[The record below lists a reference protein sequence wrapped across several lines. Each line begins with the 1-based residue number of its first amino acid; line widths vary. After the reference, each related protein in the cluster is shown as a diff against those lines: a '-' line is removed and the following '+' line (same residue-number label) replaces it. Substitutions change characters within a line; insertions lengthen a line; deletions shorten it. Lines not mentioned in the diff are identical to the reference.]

1 MRVGG
6 LGNDG
11 GRLGKVGTPGARGNN
26 FVFLQFRL
34 GRMIVICPVMQKICL
49 LLTVLILGCHRKDDS
64 VLTNR
69 LQTLVDAKE
78 YFKLEN
84 QYKAVKNDLSEKNRL
99 YFAAF
104 IDNAFN
110 QNEACVAAVDSIL
123 GEQFADSVKSKLLLL
138 QEDSYFKLGEYAK
151 AAYNDSM
158 IIAAKA
164 LDSSLLSDIKNTRLI
179 HDALRNTAPQ
189 QMSIADSTTVP
200 WTKDS
205 IGLIELPVTT
215 DRQTVSAIFDTRAN
229 ISSITKSYA
238 EKLHLRLFD
247 VSYMEGSGITGI
259 QFKVGLGVVDSLY
272 IGKLL
277 IKNVVFQVMPDSILY
292 IAPIK
297 FQLNIILGW
306 PAIAGLQEIR
316 FYKDGRLTIP
326 AGGGGG
332 GGIMG
337 DHNLALDGLDPV
349 LALVSENDTLPF
361 HFDTGA
367 GTSILYSGYFQKYQ
381 AVIQKAAIR
390 KTQSFGGAGGV
401 EKKDVYILPALRVR
415 LGQKVVTVDSVS
427 VLTAK
432 IFPGE
437 KFYGNIGRDFMQ
449 QFDEMTFNFRDMYV
463 RGN

>member
-1 MRVGG
+1 
-6 LGNDG
+6 
-11 GRLGKVGTPGARGNN
+11 
-26 FVFLQFRL
+26 
-34 GRMIVICPVMQKICL
+34 MIVLCLVMHKICL
-49 LLTVLILGCHRKDDS
+49 LLVILIPGCQRRNDS

-69 LQTLVDAKE
+69 LQALLDAKE

-84 QYKAVKNDLSEKNRL
+84 QYNGARGNLSLENRL

-104 IDNAFN
+104 VDNAFN
-110 QNEACVAAVDSIL
+110 RNEACVAEVDSAL
-123 GEQFADSVKSKLLLL
+123 REGFPDSVKSRLLLL
-138 QEDSYFKLGEYAK
+138 QEDSYFKLGQYAR
-151 AAYNDSM
+151 AAHNDSM

-164 LDSSLLSDIKNTRLI
+164 IDSSMLSEVKNALLIRN
-179 HDALRNTAPQ
+179 ALKNTAPQ
-189 QMSIADSTTVP
+189 QMSNADSTTVP
-200 WTKDS
+200 WTKDG

-247 VSYMEGSGITGI
+247 VSYTEGAGITGI

-277 IKNVVFQVMPDSILY
+277 LKNVVFQVMPDSILY

-306 PAIAGLQEIR
+306 PAIAGLEEIR
-316 FYKDGRLTIP
+316 FYRDGRLTIP
-326 AGGGGG
+326 NTPGTSGGNGGSS
-332 GGIMG
+332 G

-349 LALVSENDTLPF
+349 LALISENDTLSF

-381 AVIQKAAIR
+381 AAILR
-390 KTQSFGGAGGV
+390 TAIKKSQSFGGAGGV
-401 EKKDVYILPALRVR
+401 QKKDVYILPALRLT
-415 LGQKVVTVDSVS
+415 LGQKAVTVDSVS
-427 VLTAK
+427 IFTAK
-432 IFPGE
+432 IFSGE

-449 QFDEMTFNFRDMYV
+449 QFSEMIFNFRDMYV